1 VLLARGLS
9 RTAAAARLD
18 FSDALARRRWDARLG
33 G

>member
-9 RTAAAARLD
+9 TTAVAARLD
-18 FSDALARRRWDARLG
+18 FSDALARRRSDASLG